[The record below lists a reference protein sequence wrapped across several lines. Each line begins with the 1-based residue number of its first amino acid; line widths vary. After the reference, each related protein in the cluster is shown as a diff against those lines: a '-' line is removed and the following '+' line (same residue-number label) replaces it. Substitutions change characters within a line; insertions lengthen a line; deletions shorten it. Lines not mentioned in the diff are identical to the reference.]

1 MYVIPHVAEDTTRAQ
16 SELTKQQELL
26 KVTPAD
32 IQALAKTYL
41 VSAKALHVVVLP
53 QPKTAGK

>member
-1 MYVIPHVAEDTTRAQ
+1 
-16 SELTKQQELL
+16 
-26 KVTPAD
+26 VTPAD